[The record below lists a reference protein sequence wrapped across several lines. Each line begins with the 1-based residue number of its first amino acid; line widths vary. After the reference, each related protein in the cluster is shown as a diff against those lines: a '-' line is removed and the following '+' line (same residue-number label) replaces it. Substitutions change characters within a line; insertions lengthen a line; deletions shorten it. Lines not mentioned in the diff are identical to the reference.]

1 VKTVLVLGGG
11 LWNLRVTER
20 VRAAGYR
27 TLVAD
32 RDPSAPAFALAD
44 AGHAVDISDTG
55 AVVEIAR
62 REGVDAVLPLSE
74 AGVPSAA
81 AVAGA
86 LGLRGLSE
94 ETALQSLDKGLMR
107 ERWDRDGLPNPPF
120 RVVTTRDE
128 AARAAAAIGPPLI
141 VKPARSGGG
150 GRGVSV
156 VHELGELDWAWE
168 FARPSARNGRVMV
181 EGFLEGT
188 ELTVEAIAHRGEV
201 HVLAISDKV
210 KPPLRT
216 RVATSLNYPAA
227 LEPDTRARVEAIA
240 RAAVVSLGITDGPAH
255 AELIVGHDGPM
266 LVELGARGGG
276 GHVFSTVIEAVSGVD
291 AVRESVRVLAGDEP
305 DLRVRRQAGCVY
317 RLLSPVDGVVR
328 AIHGVEA
335 ARGLPGVL
343 AVGVTRKPGDVL
355 GGLIDSLQRSGFAV
369 VAGSDREEAIRRA
382 DEVERTVVF
391 DLEPV
396 HA

>member
-1 VKTVLVLGGG
+1 
-11 LWNLRVTER
+11 
-20 VRAAGYR
+20 
-27 TLVAD
+27 
-32 RDPSAPAFALAD
+32 
-44 AGHAVDISDTG
+44 
-55 AVVEIAR
+55 
-62 REGVDAVLPLSE
+62 
-74 AGVPSAA
+74 
-81 AVAGA
+81 
-86 LGLRGLSE
+86 
-94 ETALQSLDKGLMR
+94 
-107 ERWDRDGLPNPPF
+107 
-120 RVVTTRDE
+120 
-128 AARAAAAIGPPLI
+128 
-141 VKPARSGGG
+141 
-150 GRGVSV
+150 
-156 VHELGELDWAWE
+156 
-168 FARPSARNGRVMV
+168 MV

-188 ELTVEAIAHRGEV
+188 ELTVEAIAHGGEV
-201 HVLAISDKV
+201 HVLAVSDKV

-227 LEPDTRARVEAIA
+227 LEPETLERVERIA
-240 RAAVVSLGITDGPAH
+240 SAAVRSLGITDGPAH
-255 AELIVGHDGPM
+255 AELIVGHDGPV

-291 AVRESVRVLAGDEP
+291 AVRESARVLAGDEP
-305 DLRVRRQAGCVY
+305 DLRVRRRAGCVY

-355 GGLIDSLQRSGFAV
+355 GGLVDSLQRSGFAV
-369 VAGSDREEAIRRA
+369 VAGRDREEAIRRA